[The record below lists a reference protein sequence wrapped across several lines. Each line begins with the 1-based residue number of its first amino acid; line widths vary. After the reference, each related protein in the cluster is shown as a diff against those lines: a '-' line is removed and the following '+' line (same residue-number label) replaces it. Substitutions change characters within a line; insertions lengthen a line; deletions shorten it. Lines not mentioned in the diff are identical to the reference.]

1 MDYINNNPTFQGN
14 LMQGLADFLNTFY
27 VNNKSL
33 PVLGTFGGGTITEVN
48 SAAIKTAVEILDNIV
63 DANGNAK
70 CQLYVNKDGT
80 PTEVTLDTTAPYT
93 TVPIPVALVDITGTT
108 PVNVDIA
115 GDLHV
120 YMKHTA
126 DPVSGEYASTR
137 IGDGTNLVGVTS
149 ANEMK
154 VASSTNPPTNISPVY
169 NGNIGLTATQIT
181 TSSTPCKKC
190 WVTAANGNTGYL
202 TIGGSTLVAGQ
213 GVILYAG
220 DTLDIEISN
229 VNLLYATSSVAGED
243 VTVTYTN

>member
-14 LMQGLADFLNTFY
+14 LMQALADFLNTFY

-33 PVLGTFGGGTITEVN
+33 PVLGTFGGGAIEVN
-48 SAAIKTAVEILDNIV
+48 SAAIKTAVEIIDNIV

-70 CQLYVNKDGT
+70 CQLYVNKNGT
-80 PTEVTLDTTAPYT
+80 PTEVFLDTVAPYT

-108 PVNVDIA
+108 PVHVDIA

-126 DPVSGEYASTR
+126 NPVSGEYASTR
-137 IGDGTNLVGVTS
+137 IGDGTNLVGVTAS
-149 ANEMK
+149 NEMK
-154 VASSTNPPTNISPVY
+154 VTSSTNPPTSIPPAVY

-181 TSSTPCKKC
+181 SISTPCKKC
-190 WVTAANGNTGYL
+190 WVTAANDNTGYL
-202 TIGGSTLVAGQ
+202 TIGGSALVAGQ